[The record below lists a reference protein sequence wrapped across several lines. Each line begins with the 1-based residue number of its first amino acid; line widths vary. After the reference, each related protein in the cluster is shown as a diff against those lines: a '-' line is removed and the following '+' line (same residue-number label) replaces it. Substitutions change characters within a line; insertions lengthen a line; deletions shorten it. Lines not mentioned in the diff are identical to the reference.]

1 MCLCEPCPISTPH
14 SSKPPWRPQAPLP
27 CLCLPLLSLS
37 LALTHYS
44 VNHRSGLHS
53 GMTAQSC
60 DSGGQSGGVSWKSKR
75 GPQEALCFIHIEAA
89 PPFPCL
95 PTQPLREACLC
106 MIVWSLCPLERD
118 SVKEGN
124 YYSFYHYDLFFTECL
139 LCARPWAECF
149 TYLAHWILMTNQ
161 GSRYSYHSS
170 LQKGEPRPRDFTGSC
185 DLNLSMKKGVKVLV
199 AQSRVTLCDRGL

>member
-1 MCLCEPCPISTPH
+1 MTRFIQLSTESSSVPGLFSLMCSISGYY
-14 SSKPPWRPQAPLP
+14 
-27 CLCLPLLSLS
+27 LLSS
-37 LALTHYS
+37 QDT
-44 VNHRSGLHS
+44 
-53 GMTAQSC
+53 
-60 DSGGQSGGVSWKSKR
+60 VSISYL
-75 GPQEALCFIHIEAA
+75 LCFIHIEAA

-139 LCARPWAECF
+139 LCARPWAACF

-199 AQSRVTLCDRGL
+199 AQSRVTLCDPGL